1 MSELESTLQ
10 QHCLAA
16 LDCLLFSSLKLGLAL
31 HRELITVFSKTKN
44 TVICNLS
51 SFKNTLVGTCP
62 LQPASNINILLPSRY
77 TASTSMY
84 KYITKYLMLFFFF
97 FPSSFQSP
105 EQGVLRVQLSCPGTD
120 SNFWRCTALGSS
132 DPELLWQSL
141 SSLLH
146 LSTRKQKVL
155 QFSTV
160 INTSLPMENCVSNF
174 FYTQPN
180 LDKWKGQQCRH

>member
-1 MSELESTLQ
+1 MLSILQFLLYCSWLQCKLCMVWRKLMSELESTLQ

-62 LQPASNINILLPSRY
+62 LQPASNINILLPRRY

-84 KYITKYLMLFFFF
+84 KYITKNLMLFFFF
-97 FPSSFQSP
+97 FPQVS
-105 EQGVLRVQLSCPGTD
+105 RVQNRECWEYNLAVLELTQTSEDALPWVAQIQSCFGNHHPPY
-120 SNFWRCTALGSS
+120 SVCPPENRRCYSS
-132 DPELLWQSL
+132 VQS
-141 SSLLH
+141 
-146 LSTRKQKVL
+146 
-155 QFSTV
+155 
-160 INTSLPMENCVSNF
+160 
-174 FYTQPN
+174 
-180 LDKWKGQQCRH
+180 